1 MAVLILAE
9 EDPSIFSLPF
19 HNSKEYDLK
28 NAIAIGF
35 DGKFFKY

>member
-9 EDPSIFSLPF
+9 EDLDYYGHYIIPD
-19 HNSKEYDLK
+19 EYDFK